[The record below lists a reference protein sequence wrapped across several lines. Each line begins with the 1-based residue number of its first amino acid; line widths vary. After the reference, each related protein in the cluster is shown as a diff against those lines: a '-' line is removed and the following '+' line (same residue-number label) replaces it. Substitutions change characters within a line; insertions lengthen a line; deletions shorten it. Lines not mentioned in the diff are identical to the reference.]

1 MAKTV
6 VAALLVENNRL
17 LICQRSEAGE
27 YPGKWE
33 FPGGK
38 LEAGEQAAAALR
50 RELEEE
56 LGIAAEI
63 GEELWSCAYQYPN
76 RPPVELMFYAVRRW
90 EGAIE
95 NRIFQQIRWAAP
107 AELKGYDFLE
117 GDLALVGKLAAGEV
131 IVPTVARESA

>member
-6 VAALLVENNRL
+6 VAALLLENNRL

-38 LEAGEQAAAALR
+38 MEPGETAAKALR

-63 GEELWSCAYQYPN
+63 GEELWRCEYQYPN
-76 RPPVELMFYAVRRW
+76 RPPVELVFFAVRRW

-107 AELKGYDFLE
+107 AELGGYDFLE
-117 GDLALVGKLAAGEV
+117 GDLALVAKLRAGEV
-131 IVPTVARESA
+131 MVRGD